1 MKRRSSNWVVAST
14 IGETWQKFWKE
25 AGQLPGAAEW
35 AKVMALGLGIFSL
48 MTLGLTKLGQTV
60 FNGPLQAWDE
70 AMLLPITQA
79 LPFTFAKAVTLESPG
94 NMAYLIPLVICAVMF
109 AVWRSRP
116 LMAASIAAAYLLQYA
131 LVWIGWGVWNR
142 ARPDLIADGL
152 AAPGLHSFPSGHA
165 TVITATFGFLF
176 YLWAR
181 SSRNSLEQILAF
193 VLFVAWTVITSM
205 GRLALGAHW
214 PSDIFAGWIIGGSWA
229 LTMIVAF
236 ERGAAIARRQQK
248 L

>member
-1 MKRRSSNWVVAST
+1 MKRRSSKWVAASVF
-14 IGETWQKFWKE
+14 GQTWQKFFKD
-25 AGQLPGAAEW
+25 AGQLPRAAWAEW
-35 AKVMALGLGIFSL
+35 AKVMALGLGLFSL
-48 MTLGLTKLGQTV
+48 MTLVLTKLGQVV

-79 LPFTFAKAVTLESPG
+79 LPITFAKAVTLESPG

-116 LMAASIAAAYLLQYA
+116 LIAASIAAAYLLQYA

-165 TVITATFGFLF
+165 TVIAATFGVLF

-181 SSRNSLEQILAF
+181 SSRSSLEQVLAL
-193 VLFVAWTVITSM
+193 VLFLAWTFISSM

-229 LTMIVAF
+229 LTVIVAL
-236 ERGAAIARRQQK
+236 ERGLAIARRQ
-248 L
+248 